1 MSNLHFAIAGE
12 IAPFLADIHTEN
24 HEHGKQSQGKEKCH
38 SNSVYLFPSYPQLVK
53 MHLRSS

>member
-38 SNSVYLFPSYPQLVK
+38 SYSVYLCPSYTQLMK
-53 MHLRSS
+53 MHLRTG